1 MTNEM
6 RAIEA
11 GGFGLDRLAE
21 VKKPVPQAGA
31 GEILIR
37 LKAATLNYR
46 DLAILKGI
54 YKPDLKAPFV
64 PASDACGEVVAVAA
78 GVTRFKV
85 GDRVVPTYIQGWID
99 GAPTPEQRT
108 MRTLG
113 VPLSGVLQDYIA
125 VPAEDAVAAPASLTD
140 IEAAC
145 LPIAALTAWSTLQEG
160 AVKPGDW
167 ILVQGTGGVAIFAL
181 QFAKLA
187 GARVVVLSSS
197 DEKLKRAAIL
207 GADATINYRATPDWG
222 PAVKA
227 ATGGRGVD
235 IIIETSGALSQS
247 LSAAAFGGFVG
258 VIGFTGGFRA
268 EIDVRQLIG
277 PMVRVQ
283 GIAVGSRNSFE
294 AMNRAIE
301 RHRLKPVVEAVYP
314 LAQTAEAFALMERGG
329 QFGKIG
335 ISLAALA
342 AKL

>member
-1 MTNEM
+1 MTDEM

-11 GGFGLDRLAE
+11 SGFGLDRLSE
-21 VKKPVPQAGA
+21 TRKPIPRAGA

-54 YKPDLKAPFV
+54 YKPDLKTPFV

-78 GVTRFKV
+78 GVTRFRV
-85 GDRVVPTYIQGWID
+85 GDRVVPTYTQGWIS
-99 GAPTPEQRT
+99 GAPTPEQRAQ
-108 MRTLG
+108 RTLG
-113 VPLSGVLQDYIA
+113 VPLGGVLQEYIA
-125 VPAEDAVAAPASLTD
+125 VPAEDAVAAPAGLTD
-140 IEAAC
+140 LEAAC
-145 LPIAALTAWSTLQEG
+145 LPIAALTAWTTLQQG
-160 AVKPGDW
+160 GVKPGDW
-167 ILVQGTGGVAIFAL
+167 VLAQGTGGVAIFAL

-197 DEKLKRAAIL
+197 DQKLERVTAM
-207 GADATINYRATPDWG
+207 GADATINYRTTPAWG

-227 ATGGRGVD
+227 ATGGRGAD
-235 IIIETSGALSQS
+235 IVIETSGALSES
-247 LSAAAFGGFVG
+247 LAAAAFGGFVG

-277 PMVRVQ
+277 PMVRLQ

-294 AMNRAIE
+294 AMNRAIGF
-301 RHRLKPVVEAVYP
+301 HGLKPVVETVYP
-314 LAQTAEAFALMERGG
+314 LAEAARAFALMERGG

-335 ISLAALA
+335 ISLVQN
-342 AKL
+342 